1 MAEVLVRSEVLHDA
15 STALRAATGKAHVS
29 HPAAMRQV
37 FGAGYG
43 RTEQQ
48 PAFRSSPN
56 SALVMP
62 AAAVV
67 QLLLWPGSFPATPAG
82 FYGSAVTPGLRAGPA
97 APQLGGFN
105 ALPVAFL
112 FPRVAVSTA
121 TDNSSHFSW
130 VPPSRSRL
138 SGEQCPPPSV
148 AFVPWELHSTPQAL
162 QLRDSSL
169 SGAAASKK
177 QHAGER

>member
-1 MAEVLVRSEVLHDA
+1 MAEVLIRSEELRDA
-15 STALRAATGKAHVS
+15 SAALRAATGKAHVS

-43 RTEQQ
+43 RTEQ

-67 QLLLWPGSFPATPAG
+67 QLLLWPGSFPAAPAG
-82 FYGSAVTPGLRAGPA
+82 FYGSAVTPSLRAGPV
-97 APQLGGFN
+97 APQRHDVN